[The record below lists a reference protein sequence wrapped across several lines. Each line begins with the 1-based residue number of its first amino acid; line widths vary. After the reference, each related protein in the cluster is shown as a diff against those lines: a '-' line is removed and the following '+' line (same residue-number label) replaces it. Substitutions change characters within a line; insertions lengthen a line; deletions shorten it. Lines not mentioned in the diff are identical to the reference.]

1 MFKTGE
7 KPLKRDIAIDYLR
20 SSVTVLVVAHHAAL
34 AYATFSRYDPGYYM
48 RSTAPVVDSV
58 RWMPLDLLISWN
70 DMFFMAL
77 MFLISGLFIA
87 PSIVRKGAG
96 LFLTDRAKRLGIPYV
111 VAVTLLSPL
120 AYYPS
125 WLSSDAAGQG
135 GFLRDFFTIGVWTGG
150 PAWYLWLLLAF
161 CMVVAFAYQV
171 IPGLMKKLS
180 WTASSAR
187 NLVMVFLAA
196 SLLTTI
202 PVRLIVPPEQWIVLA
217 GPMNVQAWR
226 LLFYF
231 SWFLLGVFLGAGDL
245 ERSFSHDRLKY
256 WPLWIILGSSAYAAH
271 LVMLLPGTF
280 FTGMPSW
287 MLSTVLATL
296 YSISCTFISLAA
308 LGFARFFFKRARYLA
323 DNLTGNA
330 YGIYIFHYIF
340 VTWIQF
346 YLLTQPL
353 PAALKFLIT
362 FLVALTASWLLTAL
376 LRRTIAGKI
385 L

>member
-1 MFKTGE
+1 
-7 KPLKRDIAIDYLR
+7 
-20 SSVTVLVVAHHAAL
+20 
-34 AYATFSRYDPGYYM
+34 
-48 RSTAPVVDSV
+48 
-58 RWMPLDLLISWN
+58 
-70 DMFFMAL
+70 
-77 MFLISGLFIA
+77 MFLISGLFVA
-87 PSIVRKGAG
+87 PSIVRKGTG
-96 LFLTDRAKRLGIPYV
+96 LFLTDRGKRLGIPYV
-111 VAVTLLSPL
+111 IAVTLLSPL

-125 WLSSDAAGQG
+125 CLSSDMARQG
-135 GFLRDFFTIGVWTGG
+135 GFLRDFFTVGVWTGG

-161 CMVVAFAYQV
+161 CMVVAFACQI
-171 IPGLMKKLS
+171 IPNLMKRIS

-187 NLVMVFLAA
+187 NLVIVFLAV

-202 PVRLIVPPEQWIVLA
+202 PIRMFVPPEQWIVLA
-217 GPMNVQAWR
+217 GPMNAQAWK

-231 SWFLLGVFLGAGDL
+231 SWFLMGVSLGAGEL
-245 ERSFSHDRLKY
+245 ERSFSHDYLKH
-256 WPLWIILGSSAYAAH
+256 WPLWIVLGSSAFAAH

-280 FTGMPSW
+280 FAGMPPW
-287 MLSTVLATL
+287 IMNTALAAL

-308 LGFARFFFKRARYLA
+308 LGFARHIFKRARYLA

-346 YLLTQPL
+346 YLLTQPM

-362 FLVALTASWLLTAL
+362 FLGALTASWLLTAL

>member
-1 MFKTGE
+1 M
-7 KPLKRDIAIDYLR
+7 KRDIAIDYLR

-34 AYATFSRYDPGYYM
+34 AYTSFSHYDPEHYM
-48 RSTAPVVDSV
+48 QSTAPVVDSV
-58 RWMPLDLLISWN
+58 RWMPLDLIISWN

-77 MFLISGLFIA
+77 MFLISGLFVA
-87 PSIVRKGAG
+87 PSIMRKGAG
-96 LFLTDRAKRLGIPYV
+96 LFLSDRVKRLGIPYV
-111 VAVTLLSPL
+111 IAVTLLAPL

-125 WLSSDAAGQG
+125 WLSSNAVGQG
-135 GFLRDFFTIGVWTGG
+135 GFLRGFFAPYVWTGG

-161 CMVVAFAYQV
+161 CLLVAFTYQM
-171 IPGLMKKLS
+171 IPNLMKKLS

-187 NLVMVFLAA
+187 NLVVVFLAI

-217 GPMNVQAWR
+217 GPLNVQAWR

-231 SWFLLGVFLGAGDL
+231 SWFLMGVFLGAGDL
-245 ERSFSHDRLKY
+245 GESLSRDHLKY
-256 WPLWIILGSSAYAAH
+256 WPIWIIAGSLAFAGH
-271 LVMLLPGTF
+271 GVVLVKGTF
-280 FTGMPSW
+280 LPGMPSW
-287 MLSTVLATL
+287 IKSTILAAL

-308 LGFARFFFKRARYLA
+308 LGFARSFFKKAHYLA
-323 DNLTGNA
+323 DSLTGNA

-353 PAALKFLIT
+353 PAALKFLIA
-362 FLVALTASWLLTAL
+362 FLGALTASWLLTAL

>member
-1 MFKTGE
+1 M
-7 KPLKRDIAIDYLR
+7 KRDIAIDYLR

-34 AYATFSRYDPGYYM
+34 AYTNFSRYDPGNYM

-58 RWMPLDLLISWN
+58 RWMPFDLLISWN

-77 MFLISGLFIA
+77 MFLISGLFVA
-87 PSIVRKGAG
+87 PSIIRKGAG
-96 LFLTDRAKRLGIPYV
+96 LFLTDRLKRLGIPYV
-111 VAVTLLSPL
+111 IAVTLLSPL

-125 WLSSDAAGQG
+125 WLSSDAVSQG
-135 GFLRDFFTIGVWTGG
+135 GFLRGFFAPGVWTGG
-150 PAWYLWLLLAF
+150 PAWYLWGLLAF
-161 CMVVAFAYQV
+161 CMVVAFATQI
-171 IPGLMKKLS
+171 IPNLMKKLS
-180 WTASSAR
+180 WTASSAS

-196 SLLTTI
+196 SLLATI
-202 PVRLIVPPEQWIVLA
+202 PVRLIVPPEQWIVLV
-217 GPMNVQAWR
+217 GPVNVQAWR

-231 SWFLLGVFLGAGDL
+231 SWFLLGVSLGAGEL
-245 ERSFSHDRLKY
+245 QRSLSQDHLKC
-256 WPLWIILGSSAYAAH
+256 WPLWIILGSLAF
-271 LVMLLPGTF
+271 LVHSTLLMQGTVLF
-280 FTGMPSW
+280 AMPSW
-287 MLSTVLATL
+287 ALSTSLAAL
-296 YSISCTFISLAA
+296 YSISCTFIGLGA
-308 LGFARFFFKRARYLA
+308 LGFARSFFKTARYLA

-353 PAALKFLIT
+353 PAALKFLIA
-362 FLVALTASWLLTAL
+362 FLGALTASWLLTAL